1 MPPSGLLLLLLGF
14 AASLTSGDSDN
25 ASPAV
30 FLSVCGKNQTRDAEG
45 FDVNFVESMEKIF
58 QNIST
63 SGFATSSSGQNLTVY
78 GLGQCF
84 SYLSPVNC
92 QLCYSQSRVKL
103 PLCLPS
109 TSARIYLDGCFLEY
123 SNRNVEADSV
133 DASDAYA
140 CGNATIDERLRPAF
154 SNSTAVLMGN
164 LTAGAESRADYYQV
178 GSVAVSPDLTAYG
191 MAQCWRSLNATGCKE
206 CLEKGRANIVG
217 KCLPAGGAMAM
228 NAGCFL
234 RYSTE
239 PFYANESSSAGGSGG
254 NSSGKL
260 KVIIAVTTV
269 LGVLVAIGMAVL
281 WWNRRSASRRR
292 NHDEGEN
299 SDIIRSIVKSH
310 LSFKYEDL
318 VKATDNFHQ
327 NNKLG
332 QGGYGAVYKGILPD
346 GTEVAV
352 KRLFFNTRNW
362 VDQFFNEVTLIN
374 QVQHKNLVK
383 LLGCSVEGSESL
395 LVYEFLSNTSLDH
408 YLFDSFKKTALT
420 WERRFDIIVGTA
432 EGLAYLHNASDVR
445 IIHRDIKASNILLDE
460 KFRAKISDFG
470 LARYFA
476 DDQSHLSTGLAGTF
490 GYMAPEYIVHGQL
503 TEKADVYSYGVV
515 VLEIV
520 TGRKNQT
527 SISASAEGHSLMQQ
541 VWQHYNSETLI
552 RLLDPDLQGKCTDE
566 EALKL
571 FRVGLLC
578 VQASPMLRPAM
589 WKVVAMLMGA
599 EKDLP
604 APTQPPFLN
613 NRGGQRSGN
622 GSEMSNSLSVSTKFP
637 EASVSDISLKCLEL
651 KCLEG
656 SICGRD
662 DIRDAGRGC
671 PVRTGRREDG
681 GRQAIYSGDG
691 GDETG
696 GTGDMGERKASGGS
710 G

>member
-1 MPPSGLLLLLLGF
+1 MLPSGLLPLLLLLGF
-14 AASLTSGDSDN
+14 AASLISGDSDN
-25 ASPAV
+25 TSPAI

-63 SGFATSSSGQNLTVY
+63 SGFATSSSGDNPTVY

-123 SNRNVEADSV
+123 SDRNVDADSV

-140 CGNATIDERLRPAF
+140 CGNATIDEQLRPAF
-154 SNSTAVLMGN
+154 SNSTAELMGN
-164 LTAGAESRADYYQV
+164 LTARAESRADYYQV
-178 GSVAVSPDLTAYG
+178 GSVEVSPDLTAYG

-254 NSSGKL
+254 DSSGKL
-260 KVIIAVTTV
+260 TVIIAVTTV

-281 WWNRRSASRRR
+281 WWSRKSAYRRR
-292 NHDEGEN
+292 NHDDGEN
-299 SDIIRSIVKSH
+299 SEIIRSIVKSH

-541 VWQHYNSETLI
+541 QMEGTMCQKNPYSSRSNEISSSFAQVWQHYNSETLI

-578 VQASPMLRPAM
+578 VQASPTLRPAM

-622 GSEMSNSLSVSTKFP
+622 GSEMSNSLSVSSKFP
-637 EASVSDISLKCLEL
+637 EASVNDISV
-651 KCLEG
+651 
-656 SICGRD
+656 SMFNGR
-662 DIRDAGRGC
+662 
-671 PVRTGRREDG
+671 
-681 GRQAIYSGDG
+681 
-691 GDETG
+691 
-696 GTGDMGERKASGGS
+696 
-710 G
+710 